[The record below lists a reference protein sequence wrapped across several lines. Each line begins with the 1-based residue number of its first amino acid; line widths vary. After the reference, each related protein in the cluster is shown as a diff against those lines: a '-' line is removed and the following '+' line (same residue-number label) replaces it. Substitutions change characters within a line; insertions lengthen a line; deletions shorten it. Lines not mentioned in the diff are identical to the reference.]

1 MILSTLPKH
10 STNNSRI
17 FNLLT
22 KRINVDPSLNSNLFK
37 LLENYALSHQDLETI
52 SNSSEI
58 CESIFTFLL
67 NCKQFI
73 PFERIVLLLM
83 VLIQFS
89 SKKQIFNDNFK
100 ILESNIS
107 LDSFPSFFDSNINF
121 LELLFKFYVRII
133 SKFTIRKII
142 NGMRMKSI
150 CSTFSILFFRFLFFG
165 FRLKIKK
172 YCRM

>member
-1 MILSTLPKH
+1 VFHHSILILSTLPKH

-22 KRINVDPSLNSNLFK
+22 KRINVDPSLNSSLFK

-73 PFERIVLLLM
+73 PFERVVLLLM
-83 VLIQFS
+83 VLIQFL
-89 SKKQIFNDNFK
+89 SKKQIFNENFE
-100 ILESNIS
+100 ILESNIPLYS
-107 LDSFPSFFDSNINF
+107 APSFFDSNINF

-133 SKFTIRKII
+133 SNSPLEKLS
-142 NGMRMKSI
+142 ME
-150 CSTFSILFFRFLFFG
+150 
-165 FRLKIKK
+165 
-172 YCRM
+172 